1 LKNLAGSEKDLE
13 SVSKYLGD
21 IKMNITKRTTDGFCI
36 LNIEGRINTSNVH
49 DFEKIVLEEVG
60 SGETNFIF
68 NCRGL
73 QYISSSGLRVFLIAQ
88 KKVLEWKGKL
98 FLCELRPSVLETVV
112 MSGFTSIFEI
122 FETEEEAL
130 QA

>member
-1 LKNLAGSEKDLE
+1 
-13 SVSKYLGD
+13 
-21 IKMNITKRTTDGFCI
+21 MNVTKKSSDGFCI
-36 LNIEGRINTSNVH
+36 LDIEGRINASNVH
-49 DFEKIVLEEVG
+49 DFEKIVLEAVG

-68 NCRGL
+68 NCREL
-73 QYISSSGLRVFLIAQ
+73 QYISSSGLRIFLVAQ

-112 MSGFTSIFEI
+112 MSGFTTIFEI